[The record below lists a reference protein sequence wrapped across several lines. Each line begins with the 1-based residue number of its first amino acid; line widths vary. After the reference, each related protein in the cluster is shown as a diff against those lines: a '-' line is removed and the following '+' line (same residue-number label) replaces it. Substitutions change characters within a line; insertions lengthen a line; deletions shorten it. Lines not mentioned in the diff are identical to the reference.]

1 MERVVRSTKVPTA
14 DLQSLA
20 YEQVAF
26 PVAGHGPRSPASPS
40 RPRHGLSPV
49 HTDSAVPSGQ
59 SKPNPSALRL
69 GRAALVGQGPRVVRV
84 LRDIAAQA
92 SQQVWRKYETSH

>member
-26 PVAGHGPRSPASPS
+26 PSGRARPGRRPHPAARATASHQSTPIPPFQAASPS
-40 RPRHGLSPV
+40 PIQARSDWAALRWWGKAPGLSGCFA
-49 HTDSAVPSGQ
+49 T
-59 SKPNPSALRL
+59 
-69 GRAALVGQGPRVVRV
+69 
-84 LRDIAAQA
+84 
-92 SQQVWRKYETSH
+92 

>member
-26 PVAGHGPRSPASPS
+26 PAAGHGPVAARATASQQSTPIPPFQAASPS
-40 RPRHGLSPV
+40 PIQARSDWPALRWWGKAPGLSGCFA
-49 HTDSAVPSGQ
+49 T
-59 SKPNPSALRL
+59 
-69 GRAALVGQGPRVVRV
+69 
-84 LRDIAAQA
+84 
-92 SQQVWRKYETSH
+92 